1 MLAAT
6 EGTGSSPSRRKLAR
20 NWAIIGFVLIT
31 AAVLQPVAASF
42 LSQIPADELLA
53 PMQGF
58 TRGAPLPPEVRVLFA
73 GMFANIEFSLA
84 FSVVKLTLGGSIL
97 FCVHH
102 LRAHKSWAPGV
113 LAFFPLIGIA
123 AFAGIGLF
131 FCYSAVVIGR
141 AMAVP
146 LVVTVAMIA
155 MGLAVAALPSFW
167 LMRQHLALR
176 SLSQGADERFS
187 R

>member
-1 MLAAT
+1 MSAAT
-6 EGTGSSPSRRKLAR
+6 EGTGSSRWRRKVAR

-53 PMQGF
+53 PMQGLM
-58 TRGAPLPPEVRVLFA
+58 RGAPLPPEVRALFA

-84 FSVVKLTLGGSIL
+84 FSAVKLALGGSIL

-102 LRAHKSWAPGV
+102 LRAQKSWAPIV
-113 LAFFPLIGIA
+113 LAIFPLIGIA

-146 LVVTVAMIA
+146 LVVTGAMIA
-155 MGLAVAALPSFW
+155 TGLAVAALPSFW
-167 LMRQHLALR
+167 LMRQHHALR
-176 SLSQGADERFS
+176 SLSQSGAERFS
-187 R
+187 Q